1 MLFNNKEKLNNK
13 LLLQKMIQKSLKQY
27 HIESNTPPLNEY
39 EELANKIIHL
49 KKQHPSHDLN
59 DLVQDVVYG
68 YITDSPY
75 F

>member
-1 MLFNNKEKLNNK
+1 M
-13 LLLQKMIQKSLKQY
+13 
-27 HIESNTPPLNEY
+27 ESNTLPLNEY